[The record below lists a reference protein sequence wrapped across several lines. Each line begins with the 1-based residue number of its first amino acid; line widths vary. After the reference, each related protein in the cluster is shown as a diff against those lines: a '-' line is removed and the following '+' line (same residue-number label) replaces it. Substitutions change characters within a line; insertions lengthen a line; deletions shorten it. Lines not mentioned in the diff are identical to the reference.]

1 MSLYKKH
8 TTKSFFSYWN
18 YSCIWQFV
26 VRLEIKKLQYD
37 ITNETAKMS
46 ALSSGKID
54 KDEHLTVE
62 DTTFW
67 STKSNRMSQVYRFS
81 LTKINKSYWIS
92 KIKTTKS
99 NWKAW
104 KASA

>member
-1 MSLYKKH
+1 M
-8 TTKSFFSYWN
+8 
-18 YSCIWQFV
+18 

-81 LTKINKSYWIS
+81 FTKINKSYWIS

-104 KASA
+104 KASV